1 MSTKKSKLSNTS
13 FKKCRTLKKI
23 KFNIN
28 KRKLISEFKIR
39 KNLNE
44 SNDVNYEIKSHIE
57 NSTKETKH
65 SKHIL
70 VPYKISTDNTKEK
83 SVENTTNNKYID
95 VTSDS
100 GSEYVPSDE
109 QIESGEY
116 YY

>member
-1 MSTKKSKLSNTS
+1 MSTKKPKLSNTS

-23 KFNIN
+23 KFNVN
-28 KRKLISEFKIR
+28 KKKLVSEFKIA

-44 SNDVNYEIKSHIE
+44 SNDINCEIKSHIE
-57 NSTKETKH
+57 NSTKEIKH
-65 SKHIL
+65 SKHVLI
-70 VPYKISTDNTKEK
+70 PCKISIDNTKEK
-83 SVENTTNNKYID
+83 SIKNTTNNID
-95 VTSDS
+95 VISDS

>member
-1 MSTKKSKLSNTS
+1 MSTKKPKLSNTS
-13 FKKCRTLKKI
+13 FKKCKPLKKM

-28 KRKLISEFKIR
+28 KRKLISEFKMA

-57 NSTKETKH
+57 NSTKETKN

-70 VPYKISTDNTKEK
+70 IPCKISTDNTKEK
-83 SVENTTNNKYID
+83 SVENTINNKYIN
-95 VTSDS
+95 VISDS